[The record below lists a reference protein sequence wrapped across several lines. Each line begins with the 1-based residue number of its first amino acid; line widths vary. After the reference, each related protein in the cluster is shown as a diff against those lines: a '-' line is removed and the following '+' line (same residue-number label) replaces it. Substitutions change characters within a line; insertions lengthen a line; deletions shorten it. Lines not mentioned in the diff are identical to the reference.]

1 VILWVAAA
9 LAFCADWNEPGQGM
23 GALGGAIVGVIV
35 INSIFSFVQV
45 YRAER
50 ALSALE
56 KLLPHQVRVLRN
68 GVFEQR
74 PAAVLVPGDV
84 IALEAGDISPAD
96 CRLIEAFSVRVNNAT
111 VTGESVPLVR
121 EAGPCGC
128 EDELHS
134 TNVILAGTTIVAG
147 NARAVVFATGMLTE
161 FGKIA
166 HLTQA
171 TREMSFPLQR
181 EIAFVSRVVAVL
193 SVVLGGGYSSRSGW
207 RSACH
212 SGPTSFSRSGSS
224 WRTCL
229 RACCRRSRCRWP
241 SPPSGWLGETS

>member
-1 VILWVAAA
+1 MKIHQLSVVDALRSLHARPEGLTSVEAQHRLHDFGPNQVERVRGEPLWLQFLKEFTHFFAVILWVA
-9 LAFCADWNEPGQGM
+9 
-23 GALGGAIVGVIV
+23 
-35 INSIFSFVQV
+35 
-45 YRAER
+45 
-50 ALSALE
+50 SALE

-74 PAAVLVPGDV
+74 PAAELVPGDV
-84 IALEAGDISPAD
+84 IALEAGDIAPAD

-181 EIAFVSRVVAVL
+181 EI
-193 SVVLGGGYSSRSGW
+193 
-207 RSACH
+207 
-212 SGPTSFSRSGSS
+212 
-224 WRTCL
+224 
-229 RACCRRSRCRWP
+229 
-241 SPPSGWLGETS
+241 